1 MSSSSAPPTHQTES
15 HADRKKAREMAEAR
29 QSGAVAPEVDVKTG
43 AIINPHNP
51 EFITRRPWYL
61 GGDAGAGPSLDH
73 QGDQRAEEDK
83 KELSLGAADRL
94 VREERARVRALRKA
108 GKFRAGMWVEA
119 LRRGRRP
126 YLICQITKIRKK
138 GTVFDLAYD
147 DGTVETGVRFG
158 KEERDGPHPRIR
170 MTKTGNR
177 AVEVDKAEHGR
188 TTYDAKRDAYLGYE
202 VDMKR
207 MEEKFATREALRR
220 EAKEE
225 EEKEMEGSGGGGG
238 DGNGNEGGTGT
249 TGGERTADTAA
260 AQKARGGDRGSD
272 SDSDY
277 DSDEGGSDSEDEFV
291 QRDEAALYST
301 RLARQGGVGGAQMK
315 VTARNLRIREDTAKY
330 LRNLDPSSAYYD
342 PKSRSM
348 RDNPNPEA
356 PAEQADFA
364 GDNFSRISGDA
375 VGLAETQL
383 FAWEAERRGAA
394 EGLHPQANPS
404 QAELLKKKIKTRSAD
419 LRAEKKRAVLDRY
432 GGAEYLD
439 GVDGLGTGTE
449 AGNADD
455 DKKARAAA
463 AAAEERKVRF
473 GVSIAQEEYTRDGRL
488 VRPGEGG
495 AASSKKM
502 ANLKSK
508 YEEDVYVNGHT
519 TVWGSY
525 FHKGAF
531 AWGYADD
538 HSLMR
543 NAYCTG
549 AAGRAAND
557 EANEMRYGTG
567 AAGSAAMAQAREM
580 LKAVPA
586 AERTAAAAAAA
597 AAAKPSGSKM
607 YGEANQHANL
617 DKAKVR
623 SALRKA
629 AEQDESNEEDV
640 RKRKY
645 NSISSDG
652 MDVTEEEMEAFRLR
666 RERSDDPMAKL
677 ANNDGLLEYK

>member
-1 MSSSSAPPTHQTES
+1 MSSSAPTHQTES

-61 GGDAGAGPSLDH
+61 GGDADAGPSLDH

-83 KELSLGAADRL
+83 KELSLSAADRL
-94 VREERARVRALRKA
+94 VREERARVKALKKA
-108 GKFRAGMWVEA
+108 GKFKAGMWVEA
-119 LRRGRRP
+119 LKKGRKP

-147 DGTVETGVRFG
+147 DGTVETGVKFK
-158 KEERDGPHPRIR
+158 KEDRDGPNPRIR

-177 AVEVDKAEHGR
+177 AVEVDKVEHGR

-220 EAKEE
+220 KAKEE
-225 EEKEMEGSGGGGG
+225 EEKKIEGGG
-238 DGNGNEGGTGT
+238 DGDGGGSNGDDDRN
-249 TGGERTADTAA
+249 ADRAC
-260 AQKARGGDRGSD
+260 GDRGSD

-291 QRDEAALYST
+291 QRDEAAMYST

-419 LRAEKKRAVLDRY
+419 LRAEKKKAVLDRY

-439 GVDGLGTGTE
+439 GADGLGTGNE
-449 AGNADD
+449 GADE

-473 GVSIAQEEYTRDGRL
+473 GASIAQEEYTRDGRL

-495 AASSKKM
+495 AALSKKM
-502 ANLKSK
+502 MNLKSK
-508 YEEDVYVNGHT
+508 YEEDVYINGHT

-525 FHKGAF
+525 FHRGAF

-538 HSLMR
+538 HSLMK

-597 AAAKPSGSKM
+597 AAKPSGSKM
-607 YGEANQHANL
+607 YGEANQHADL

-623 SALRKA
+623 AALRKA
-629 AEQDESNEEDV
+629 AEEDANNEGDD

-666 RERSDDPMAKL
+666 KERSDDPMAKL
-677 ANNDGLLEYK
+677 ANSDELLEYK

>member
-1 MSSSSAPPTHQTES
+1 MSSSAPSHQTES

-61 GGDAGAGPSLDH
+61 GGDADAGPSLDH

-83 KELSLGAADRL
+83 KELSLSAADRL
-94 VREERARVRALRKA
+94 VREERARVKALKKA

-119 LRRGRRP
+119 LKKGRKP

-147 DGTVETGVRFG
+147 DGTVELGVKFK
-158 KEERDGPHPRIR
+158 KEERDGPNPRIR

-220 EAKEE
+220 KAKEE
-225 EEKEMEGSGGGGG
+225 EEKKMEGNGGGAG
-238 DGNGNEGGTGT
+238 DGDGVGEHNGDQNADAAATGT
-249 TGGERTADTAA
+249 
-260 AQKARGGDRGSD
+260 KARGGDRGSD

-291 QRDEAALYST
+291 QRDEGTLYST

-419 LRAEKKRAVLDRY
+419 LRAEKKKAVLDRY

-439 GVDGLGTGTE
+439 GGDGLGTG
-449 AGNADD
+449 NDD
-455 DKKARAAA
+455 DEDKKARAAA

-473 GVSIAQEEYTRDGRL
+473 GASIAQEEYTRDGRL

-495 AASSKKM
+495 AAAASRKM

-508 YEEDVYVNGHT
+508 YEEDVYINGHT
-519 TVWGSY
+519 SVWGSY

-538 HSLMR
+538 HSLMK

-597 AAAKPSGSKM
+597 AAKPSGSKM
-607 YGEANQHANL
+607 YGEANQHADL

-623 SALRKA
+623 AALRKA
-629 AEQDESNEEDV
+629 AEEDANNGGDDK
-640 RKRKY
+640 KRKY
-645 NSISSDG
+645 NSLSADG
-652 MDVTEEEMEAFRLR
+652 IDVTEEEMEAFRLR
-666 RERSDDPMAKL
+666 KERSDDPMAKL
-677 ANNDGLLEYK
+677 ANSDELLEYK

>member
-1 MSSSSAPPTHQTES
+1 
-15 HADRKKAREMAEAR
+15 MAEAR

-61 GGDAGAGPSLDH
+61 GGDADAGPSLDH

-83 KELSLGAADRL
+83 KELSLSAADRL
-94 VREERARVRALRKA
+94 VREERARVKALKKA

-119 LRRGRRP
+119 LKKGRKP

-147 DGTVETGVRFG
+147 DGTVELGVKFK
-158 KEERDGPHPRIR
+158 KEERDGPNPRIR

-220 EAKEE
+220 KAKEE
-225 EEKEMEGSGGGGG
+225 EEKKMEGNGGGAG
-238 DGNGNEGGTGT
+238 DEDGVGEHNGDQNADAAATGT
-249 TGGERTADTAA
+249 
-260 AQKARGGDRGSD
+260 KARGGDRGSD

-291 QRDEAALYST
+291 QRDEGTLYST

-419 LRAEKKRAVLDRY
+419 LRAEKKKAVLDRY

-439 GVDGLGTGTE
+439 GGDGLGTG
-449 AGNADD
+449 NDD
-455 DKKARAAA
+455 DEDKKARAAA

-473 GVSIAQEEYTRDGRL
+473 GASIAQEEYTRDGRL

-495 AASSKKM
+495 AAAASRKM

-508 YEEDVYVNGHT
+508 YEEDVYINGHT
-519 TVWGSY
+519 SVWGSY

-538 HSLMR
+538 HSLMK

-597 AAAKPSGSKM
+597 AAKPSGSKM
-607 YGEANQHANL
+607 YGEANQHADL

-623 SALRKA
+623 AALRKA
-629 AEQDESNEEDV
+629 AEEDANNGGDDK
-640 RKRKY
+640 KRKY
-645 NSISSDG
+645 NSISADG
-652 MDVTEEEMEAFRLR
+652 IDVTEEEMEAFRLR
-666 RERSDDPMAKL
+666 KERSDDPMAKL
-677 ANNDGLLEYK
+677 ANSDELLEYK

>member
-1 MSSSSAPPTHQTES
+1 MSSSAPSHQTES

-51 EFITRRPWYL
+51 DFITRRPWYL
-61 GGDAGAGPSLDH
+61 GGDADAGPSLDH

-83 KELSLGAADRL
+83 KELSLSAADRL
-94 VREERARVRALRKA
+94 VREERARVKALKKA

-119 LRRGRRP
+119 LKKGRKP

-147 DGTVETGVRFG
+147 DGTAELGVKFK
-158 KEERDGPHPRIR
+158 KEERDGPNPRIR

-177 AVEVDKAEHGR
+177 AVEVDKVEHGR

-220 EAKEE
+220 KAKEE
-225 EEKEMEGSGGGGG
+225 EEKKMEGNGGGAG
-238 DGNGNEGGTGT
+238 DEDGVGEHNGDQN
-249 TGGERTADTAA
+249 ADAA
-260 AQKARGGDRGSD
+260 ATGKKARGGDRGSD

-277 DSDEGGSDSEDEFV
+277 DSDEGGSDSEDEFA
-291 QRDEAALYST
+291 QRDEGTLYST

-356 PAEQADFA
+356 LAEQADFA

-419 LRAEKKRAVLDRY
+419 LRAEKKKAVLDRY

-439 GVDGLGTGTE
+439 GGDGLGTG
-449 AGNADD
+449 NDD
-455 DKKARAAA
+455 ENGDEDKKARAAA

-473 GVSIAQEEYTRDGRL
+473 GASIAQEEYTRDGRL
-488 VRPGEGG
+488 VRPGESG
-495 AASSKKM
+495 AAAASRKM

-508 YEEDVYVNGHT
+508 YEEDVYINGHT

-538 HSLMR
+538 HSLMK

-586 AERTAAAAAAA
+586 AERTAGAAA

-607 YGEANQHANL
+607 YGEANMSADL

-623 SALRKA
+623 AALRKA
-629 AEQDESNEEDV
+629 AEEDANNGGDDK
-640 RKRKY
+640 KRKY
-645 NSISSDG
+645 NSISADG
-652 MDVTEEEMEAFRLR
+652 IDVTEEEMEAFRLR
-666 RERSDDPMAKL
+666 KERSDDPMAKL
-677 ANNDGLLEYK
+677 ANSDELLEYK

>member
-1 MSSSSAPPTHQTES
+1 MSSSAPSHQTES

-51 EFITRRPWYL
+51 DFITRRPWYL
-61 GGDAGAGPSLDH
+61 GGDADAGPSLDH

-83 KELSLGAADRL
+83 KELSLSAADRL
-94 VREERARVRALRKA
+94 VREERARVKALKKA

-119 LRRGRRP
+119 LKKGRKP

-147 DGTVETGVRFG
+147 DGTAELGVKFK
-158 KEERDGPHPRIR
+158 KEERGGPNPRIR

-177 AVEVDKAEHGR
+177 AVEVDKVEHGR

-220 EAKEE
+220 KAKEE
-225 EEKEMEGSGGGGG
+225 EEKNMEGNGGGAG
-238 DGNGNEGGTGT
+238 DEDGVGEHNGVQN
-249 TGGERTADTAA
+249 ADAA
-260 AQKARGGDRGSD
+260 ATGKKARGGDRGSD

-277 DSDEGGSDSEDEFV
+277 DSDEGGSDSEDEFA
-291 QRDEAALYST
+291 QRDEGTLYST

-356 PAEQADFA
+356 LAEQADFA

-419 LRAEKKRAVLDRY
+419 LRAEKKKAVLDRY

-439 GVDGLGTGTE
+439 GGDGLGTG
-449 AGNADD
+449 NDD
-455 DKKARAAA
+455 ENGDEDKKARAAA

-473 GVSIAQEEYTRDGRL
+473 GASIAQEEYTRDGRL

-495 AASSKKM
+495 AAAASRKM

-508 YEEDVYVNGHT
+508 YEEDVYINGHT

-538 HSLMR
+538 HSLMK

-549 AAGRAAND
+549 AAGKAAND

-586 AERTAAAAAAA
+586 AERTAGAAA

-607 YGEANQHANL
+607 YGEANMSADL

-623 SALRKA
+623 AALRKA
-629 AEQDESNEEDV
+629 AEEDANNGGDDK
-640 RKRKY
+640 KRKY
-645 NSISSDG
+645 NSISADG
-652 MDVTEEEMEAFRLR
+652 IDVTEEEMEAFRLR
-666 RERSDDPMAKL
+666 KERSDDPMAKL
-677 ANNDGLLEYK
+677 ANSDELLEYK

>member
-1 MSSSSAPPTHQTES
+1 MSSSAPSHQTES

-51 EFITRRPWYL
+51 DFITRRPWYL
-61 GGDAGAGPSLDH
+61 GGDTDAGPSLDH

-83 KELSLGAADRL
+83 KELSLSAADRL
-94 VREERARVRALRKA
+94 VREERARVKTLKKA

-119 LRRGRRP
+119 LKKGRKP

-147 DGTVETGVRFG
+147 DGTAELGVKFK
-158 KEERDGPHPRIR
+158 KEERDGPNPRIR

-220 EAKEE
+220 KAKEE
-225 EEKEMEGSGGGGG
+225 EEKKMEGNGGGAADEDGVGEHNG
-238 DGNGNEGGTGT
+238 DQN
-249 TGGERTADTAA
+249 ADAA
-260 AQKARGGDRGSD
+260 ATGKKARGGDRGSD

-277 DSDEGGSDSEDEFV
+277 DSDEGGSDSEDEFA
-291 QRDEAALYST
+291 QRDEGTLYTT

-356 PAEQADFA
+356 LAEQADFA

-419 LRAEKKRAVLDRY
+419 LRAEKKKAVLDRY

-439 GVDGLGTGTE
+439 GGDGLGTG
-449 AGNADD
+449 NDD
-455 DKKARAAA
+455 ENGDEDKKARAAA

-473 GVSIAQEEYTRDGRL
+473 GASIAQEEYTRDGRL

-495 AASSKKM
+495 AAAASRKM

-508 YEEDVYVNGHT
+508 YEEDVYINGHT

-538 HSLMR
+538 HSLMK

-549 AAGRAAND
+549 AAGGAAND

-586 AERTAAAAAAA
+586 AERTAGAA

-607 YGEANQHANL
+607 YGEANMSADL

-623 SALRKA
+623 AALRKA
-629 AEQDESNEEDV
+629 AEEDANNGGDDK
-640 RKRKY
+640 KRKY
-645 NSISSDG
+645 NSISADG
-652 MDVTEEEMEAFRLR
+652 IDVTEEEMEAFRLR
-666 RERSDDPMAKL
+666 KERSDDPMAKL
-677 ANNDGLLEYK
+677 ANSDGLLEYK

>member
-1 MSSSSAPPTHQTES
+1 MSSSAPSHQTES

-51 EFITRRPWYL
+51 DFITRRPWYL
-61 GGDAGAGPSLDH
+61 GGDADAGPSLDH

-83 KELSLGAADRL
+83 KELSLSAADRL
-94 VREERARVRALRKA
+94 VREERARVKALKKA

-119 LRRGRRP
+119 LKKGRKP

-147 DGTVETGVRFG
+147 DGTAELGVKFK
-158 KEERDGPHPRIR
+158 KEERDGPNPRIR

-220 EAKEE
+220 KAKEE
-225 EEKEMEGSGGGGG
+225 EEKNMEGNGGGAG
-238 DGNGNEGGTGT
+238 DEDGVGEHNGVQN
-249 TGGERTADTAA
+249 ADAA
-260 AQKARGGDRGSD
+260 ATGKKARGGDRGSD

-277 DSDEGGSDSEDEFV
+277 DSDEGGSDSEDEFA
-291 QRDEAALYST
+291 QRDEGTLYST

-356 PAEQADFA
+356 LAEQADFA

-419 LRAEKKRAVLDRY
+419 LRAEKKKAVLDRY
-432 GGAEYLD
+432 GGTEYLD
-439 GVDGLGTGTE
+439 GGDGLGTG
-449 AGNADD
+449 NDD
-455 DKKARAAA
+455 ENGDEDKKARAAA

-473 GVSIAQEEYTRDGRL
+473 GASIAQEEYTRDGRL

-495 AASSKKM
+495 AAAASRKM

-508 YEEDVYVNGHT
+508 YEEDVYINGHT

-538 HSLMR
+538 HSLMK

-586 AERTAAAAAAA
+586 AERTAGAAA

-607 YGEANQHANL
+607 YGEANMSADL

-623 SALRKA
+623 AALRKA
-629 AEQDESNEEDV
+629 AEEDANNGGDDK
-640 RKRKY
+640 KRKY
-645 NSISSDG
+645 NSISADG
-652 MDVTEEEMEAFRLR
+652 IDVTEEEMEAFRLR
-666 RERSDDPMAKL
+666 KERSDDPMAKL
-677 ANNDGLLEYK
+677 ANSDELLEYK

>member
-1 MSSSSAPPTHQTES
+1 MSSSAPSHQTES

-61 GGDAGAGPSLDH
+61 GGDADAGPSLDH

-83 KELSLGAADRL
+83 KELSLSAADRL
-94 VREERARVRALRKA
+94 VREERARVKALKKA

-119 LRRGRRP
+119 LKKGRKP

-147 DGTVETGVRFG
+147 DGTVELGVKFK
-158 KEERDGPHPRIR
+158 KEERDGPNPRIR

-220 EAKEE
+220 KAKEE
-225 EEKEMEGSGGGGG
+225 EEKKMEGNGGGAG
-238 DGNGNEGGTGT
+238 DGDGVGEHNGDQNADAAATGT
-249 TGGERTADTAA
+249 
-260 AQKARGGDRGSD
+260 KARGGDRGSD

-291 QRDEAALYST
+291 QRDEGTLYST

-419 LRAEKKRAVLDRY
+419 LRAEKKKAVLDRY

-439 GVDGLGTGTE
+439 GGDGLGTG
-449 AGNADD
+449 NDD
-455 DKKARAAA
+455 DEDKKARAAA

-473 GVSIAQEEYTRDGRL
+473 GASIAQEEYTRDGRL

-495 AASSKKM
+495 AAAASRKM

-508 YEEDVYVNGHT
+508 YEEDVYINGHT
-519 TVWGSY
+519 SVWGSY

-538 HSLMR
+538 HSLMK

-597 AAAKPSGSKM
+597 AAKPSGSKM
-607 YGEANQHANL
+607 YGEANQHADL

-623 SALRKA
+623 AALRKA
-629 AEQDESNEEDV
+629 AEEDANNGGDDK
-640 RKRKY
+640 KRKY
-645 NSISSDG
+645 NSISADG
-652 MDVTEEEMEAFRLR
+652 IDVTEEEMEAFRLR
-666 RERSDDPMAKL
+666 KERSDDPMAKL
-677 ANNDGLLEYK
+677 ANSDELLEYK

>member
-1 MSSSSAPPTHQTES
+1 MSSSAPSHQTES

-61 GGDAGAGPSLDH
+61 GGDADAGPSLDH

-83 KELSLGAADRL
+83 KELSLSAADRL
-94 VREERARVRALRKA
+94 VREERARVKALKKA

-119 LRRGRRP
+119 LKKGRKP

-147 DGTVETGVRFG
+147 DGTVELGVKFK
-158 KEERDGPHPRIR
+158 KEERDGPNPRIR

-220 EAKEE
+220 KAKEE
-225 EEKEMEGSGGGGG
+225 EEKKMEGNGGGAG
-238 DGNGNEGGTGT
+238 DGDGVGEHNGDQNADAAATGT
-249 TGGERTADTAA
+249 
-260 AQKARGGDRGSD
+260 KARGGDRGSD

-291 QRDEAALYST
+291 QRDEGTLYST

-419 LRAEKKRAVLDRY
+419 LRAEKKKAVLDRY

-439 GVDGLGTGTE
+439 GGDGLGTG
-449 AGNADD
+449 NDD
-455 DKKARAAA
+455 ENGDEDKKARAAA

-473 GVSIAQEEYTRDGRL
+473 GASIAQEEYTRDGRL

-495 AASSKKM
+495 AAAASRKM

-508 YEEDVYVNGHT
+508 YEEDVYINGHT

-538 HSLMR
+538 HSLMK

-597 AAAKPSGSKM
+597 AAKPSGSKM
-607 YGEANQHANL
+607 YGEANQHADL

-623 SALRKA
+623 AALRKA
-629 AEQDESNEEDV
+629 AEEDANNGGDDK
-640 RKRKY
+640 KRKY
-645 NSISSDG
+645 NSISADG
-652 MDVTEEEMEAFRLR
+652 IDVTEEEMEAFRLR
-666 RERSDDPMAKL
+666 KERSDDPMAKL
-677 ANNDGLLEYK
+677 ANSDELLEYK

>member
-1 MSSSSAPPTHQTES
+1 MSSSAPSHQTES

-51 EFITRRPWYL
+51 DFITRRPWYL
-61 GGDAGAGPSLDH
+61 GGDADAGPSLDH

-83 KELSLGAADRL
+83 KELSLSAADRL
-94 VREERARVRALRKA
+94 VREERARVKALKKA

-119 LRRGRRP
+119 LKKGRKP

-147 DGTVETGVRFG
+147 DGTAELGVKFK
-158 KEERDGPHPRIR
+158 KEERDGPNPRIR
-170 MTKTGNR
+170 VTKTGNR

-220 EAKEE
+220 KAKEE
-225 EEKEMEGSGGGGG
+225 EEKNMEGNGGGAG
-238 DGNGNEGGTGT
+238 DEDGVGEHNGVQN
-249 TGGERTADTAA
+249 ADAA
-260 AQKARGGDRGSD
+260 ATGKKARGGDRGSD

-277 DSDEGGSDSEDEFV
+277 DSDEGGSDSEDEFA
-291 QRDEAALYST
+291 QRDEGTLYST

-356 PAEQADFA
+356 LAEQADFA

-419 LRAEKKRAVLDRY
+419 LRAEKKKAVLDRY

-439 GVDGLGTGTE
+439 GGDGLGTG
-449 AGNADD
+449 NDD
-455 DKKARAAA
+455 ENGDEDKKARAAA

-473 GVSIAQEEYTRDGRL
+473 GASIAQEEYTRDGRL

-495 AASSKKM
+495 AAAASRKM

-508 YEEDVYVNGHT
+508 YEEDVYINGHT

-538 HSLMR
+538 HSLMK

-586 AERTAAAAAAA
+586 AERTAGAAA

-607 YGEANQHANL
+607 YGEANMSADL

-623 SALRKA
+623 AALRKA
-629 AEQDESNEEDV
+629 AEEDANNGGDDK
-640 RKRKY
+640 KRKY
-645 NSISSDG
+645 NSISADG
-652 MDVTEEEMEAFRLR
+652 IDVTEEEMEAFRLR
-666 RERSDDPMAKL
+666 KERSDDPMAKL
-677 ANNDGLLEYK
+677 ANGDELLEYK